1 MEDVKP
7 CYPNKR
13 GTSQVVRSTQLTS
26 PTGPAKCKWYAPHF
40 KICRDRLKWCG
51 PPWIST
57 TNKSSFTMGNDRIP
71 SQSAEQSL
79 KSELSVLP
87 RQPSLLPQRSPAQ
100 LSILTA
106 RTTVKQ
112 NTIYRHPDCT
122 TYQVN
127 LNMI

>member
-26 PTGPAKCKWYAPHF
+26 PTGPAKYKWYAPQV

-71 SQSAEQSL
+71 SKSAEQPL
-79 KSELSVLP
+79 KFRIVHLVGTPQSVS
-87 RQPSLLPQRSPAQ
+87 RRSPAQ
-100 LSILTA
+100 L
-106 RTTVKQ
+106 
-112 NTIYRHPDCT
+112 N
-122 TYQVN
+122 
-127 LNMI
+127 